1 MKPRRPQKINGVEI
15 NGKIPENVESAP
27 SRSPQETWGGI
38 PMKRI
43 PWTPANYRKAV
54 PHVDLSGMVPSYMPQ
69 FAPFAIPKI
78 FGKAHDPA
86 SIIAGAMT
94 PKTGPKQEPKAPK
107 EVTDGFAATNNFL
120 REIRDKVRTLD
131 GTAVYA

>member
-1 MKPRRPQKINGVEI
+1 
-15 NGKIPENVESAP
+15 
-27 SRSPQETWGGI
+27 
-38 PMKRI
+38 
-43 PWTPANYRKAV
+43 
-54 PHVDLSGMVPSYMPQ
+54 
-69 FAPFAIPKI
+69 
-78 FGKAHDPA
+78 
-86 SIIAGAMT
+86 MT